1 MTFYVASIWP
11 LVTLAVIALVL
22 ADDLLKSRRTD
33 RVQDGQGRTR
43 LRSLVTSRWI
53 RHRFVWMTVLVTQSA
68 NALLASALAV
78 SDRFGADGIA
88 VFLVLAAPFSE
99 VAALVF
105 LTSPL
110 LAALYWLR
118 MKFERNP
125 NAEVLAIVLWY
136 SPAAIMSGTM
146 LIGLALEP
154 EVSRLATLVLATS
167 LAIGLA
173 ALSVGI
179 RAMRRNPTRPSTGM
193 QTWVMFGL
201 MSHHVVLAWMY
212 FGMPLP
218 HAFVSVLAFGWA
230 HSVWLRETGRVVDV
244 GGISRRRGMLIAAAT
259 AGLALLV
266 GASLWRGVFVVRE
279 VVEGFGAV
287 TMFGFSPA
295 MQMVVPSLVGAVAL
309 AVTVVAG
316 FCHTFRPFLAALTWP
331 GILALC
337 MGWSKLGWLSDDG
350 FTWAAAWTAGIAST
364 MFVVWAV
371 RDVFAAGSELQAQAL
386 YQELDGGPKADQS
399 EIGRATTREE
409 VRNCSTSTT

>member
-22 ADDLLKSRRTD
+22 ADDLLRSRRTD
-33 RVQDGQGRTR
+33 SLQGVAGQTR
-43 LRSLVTSRWI
+43 LRSLVTSRWA

-78 SDRFGADGIA
+78 SDRFDADGIA

-154 EVSRLATLVLATS
+154 EVSSLAILVLATS

-173 ALSVGI
+173 ALLVGMRTI
-179 RAMRRNPTRPSTGM
+179 RRSPIQYLTGM

-201 MSHHVVLAWMY
+201 MLQHVVLAWMY
-212 FGMPLP
+212 FGMPLA

-230 HSVWLRETGRVVDV
+230 HSVWLRESGRDV
-244 GGISRRRGMLIAAAT
+244 EDGGVPRRSGILVAAAT
-259 AGLALLV
+259 AVLALLV
-266 GASLWRGVFVVRE
+266 GVSLWRGVFVVQE
-279 VVEGFGAV
+279 VAEGFGAV
-287 TMFGFSPA
+287 TMLGFSPA
-295 MQMVVPSLVGAVAL
+295 MQMVVPSLVGAIAL
-309 AVTVVAG
+309 AVTVVSGIGHA
-316 FCHTFRPFLAALTWP
+316 FRPFLAALTWS
-331 GILALC
+331 GI
-337 MGWSKLGWLSDDG
+337 WSLWLGANARGLSTDDG
-350 FTWAAAWTAGIAST
+350 AILTVMWFAGIAST
-364 MFVVWAV
+364 MFVAWVV
-371 RDVFAAGSELQAQAL
+371 RDVFGARPDSQSRESQQVGDSGPTAG
-386 YQELDGGPKADQS
+386 QS
-399 EIGRATTREE
+399 LIGRASRREE